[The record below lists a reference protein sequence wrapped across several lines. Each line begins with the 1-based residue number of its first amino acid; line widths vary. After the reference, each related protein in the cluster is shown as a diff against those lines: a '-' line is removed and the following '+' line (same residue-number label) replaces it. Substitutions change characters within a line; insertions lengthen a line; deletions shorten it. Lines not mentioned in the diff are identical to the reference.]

1 MSTKHAIL
9 GLLNERS
16 MYGYEIKKEFEKS
29 VSFIWS
35 INIGQLYTLLKK
47 MENEDEIIKKEISQK
62 NRPDKFVYTIA
73 DKGKNKL
80 HKWLS
85 EPVVIR
91 QTKDEFYLKMMFLT
105 QLKNEDAKK
114 YIDKQIDIIQKQL
127 NEFNEIKNT
136 NNANRNKFMDVLLE
150 ASIMHFQ
157 VDLEWLN
164 IYKERIGS
172 L

>member
-9 GLLNERS
+9 GLLNERP

-29 VSFIWS
+29 VSCIWS

-47 MENEDEIIKKEISQK
+47 MENENEIVKQEISQK

-73 DKGKNKL
+73 DKGKNEL

-85 EPVVIR
+85 EPVVMR

-105 QLKNEDAKK
+105 QIQNEDAKK
-114 YIDKQIDIIQKQL
+114 YIDKQIDIIEKQL
-127 NEFNEIKNT
+127 NEFNNIKNINKT
-136 NNANRNKFMDVLLE
+136 KRNKFMDILLE
-150 ASIMHFQ
+150 ASIMHFE
-157 VDLEWLN
+157 VDIQWLN
-164 IYKERIGS
+164 IYKERMG
-172 L
+172 LL